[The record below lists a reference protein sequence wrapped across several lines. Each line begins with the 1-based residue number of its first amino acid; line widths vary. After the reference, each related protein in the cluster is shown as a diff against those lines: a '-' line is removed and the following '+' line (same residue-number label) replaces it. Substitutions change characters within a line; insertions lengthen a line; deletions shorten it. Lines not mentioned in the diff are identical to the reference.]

1 MNYGNIIVSP
11 TVSRAPAHLIFIIH
25 ASYQDNSSRHV
36 LTEVEGTK
44 RLAGPL
50 SLCQPN
56 KVQQL
61 YCRPVRSQQWPRCPA
76 FLLHPVAPPVLVF
89 PLLSIYPT
97 QTSTT
102 FHLWELRGVGQV
114 LLSQAQTKQIPLIC
128 GLWSCSPLSPLQYAQ
143 GPLLDNLYWT
153 KWYNNESL
161 AAHGTQSYIYYE
173 NLLLGVPRMRQLKV
187 KNNSCVV
194 HDDFKEEI
202 SGCYDVYSEDKEE
215 KVSFGLINGTA

>member
-1 MNYGNIIVSP
+1 MC
-11 TVSRAPAHLIFIIH
+11 A
-25 ASYQDNSSRHV
+25 
-36 LTEVEGTK
+36 
-44 RLAGPL
+44 
-50 SLCQPN
+50 
-56 KVQQL
+56 
-61 YCRPVRSQQWPRCPA
+61 
-76 FLLHPVAPPVLVF
+76 
-89 PLLSIYPT
+89 PLLSVYPT
-97 QTSTT
+97 Q
-102 FHLWELRGVGQV
+102 V
-114 LLSQAQTKQIPLIC
+114 LLLPTSGSRAAWVRSYPLKSRLRKFLC
-128 GLWSCSPLSPLQYAQ
+128 LLPVVQYAQ

-161 AAHGTQSYIYYE
+161 AAHNTQSYIYYE